1 MANAWLD
8 HVKKVRSSMPE
19 GTLLKKV
26 LQEAKKTWKKGTG
39 AVVSAAKSA
48 KKSLKKVV
56 SKGVAKKSKRKTR
69 KSKRKTRKSKGRK
82 SRRGRK

>member
-8 HVKKVRSSMPE
+8 HVKKVRSTMPE

-48 KKSLKKVV
+48 KKSLKRVV
-56 SKGVAKKSKRKTR
+56 SKGAKSKRRRRKTSKKSK
-69 KSKRKTRKSKGRK
+69 RK

>member
-1 MANAWLD
+1 MVNAWLD
-8 HVKKVRSSMPE
+8 HVKKVRSTMPE

-39 AVVSAAKSA
+39 AVRSVAKSA
-48 KKSLKKVV
+48 KKTLKSVTK
-56 SKGVAKKSKRKTR
+56 KRKTAR
-69 KSKRKTRKSKGRK
+69 KPHRRKTARKPRRRK

>member
-1 MANAWLD
+1 MANAWLN

-19 GTLLKKV
+19 GTLLKNV

-39 AVVSAAKSA
+39 AVASAAKSA

-56 SKGVAKKSKRKTR
+56 SKGGAKKSK
-69 KSKRKTRKSKGRK
+69 KRKTSKKSKGK